1 MMSLLVL
8 FLLVLLFLAFLS
20 IYAKTPPFLSLLA
33 GAIIFGMG
41 AGMDFGTVLGA
52 VIAGLGRVFAL
63 FAIIIFSGAV
73 IALTLREQGHLE
85 RMVADLR
92 TGFPGS
98 WSLAAIAGYVFS
110 LLTTCCITAFVILA
124 PVIGRTGS
132 DRHQKN
138 MLLFLTAA
146 GSVVSYTLVFPT
158 PVIIPLLLGFGS
170 GLSPLLY
177 DLVAIPLSL
186 ALLAGLVLLF
196 RKISGGKGGIAASS
210 PAAGG
215 SDVLSSL
222 RAWAPFIAIVV
233 SIPLCLFV
241 FPLSHESMIQAIML
255 AGLATALIL
264 APAEA
269 RSTGLKKGTTHAGLI
284 MFDICGAGALG
295 NVILESGFAGAVF
308 PAVSGTLPAVLIPF
322 AFTAIIQ
329 AALGSRVATA
339 VIASQVMAGTALA
352 SVLAPLPLILSVAA
366 GVCIVSWLTDPFF
379 WLLHRTTD
387 ATIREVSLAYTLPI
401 AACGA
406 GVLFLALVLHS
417 MPFPG

>member
-1 MMSLLVL
+1 MSLLVL
-8 FLLVLLFLAFLS
+8 FLIVLLFLAFLS

-33 GAIIFGMG
+33 GAIVFGMG

-73 IALTLREQGHLE
+73 IGLTLQAHGHLE
-85 RMVADLR
+85 RMVSDLR
-92 TGFPGS
+92 AGFPGT
-98 WSLAAIAGYVFS
+98 WSLAAIAGYIFS
-110 LLTTCCITAFVILA
+110 LLTTCCITAFVMLA
-124 PVIGRTGS
+124 PVIGRIET
-132 DRHQKN
+132 DRRRKN
-138 MLLFLTAA
+138 MLLFLTAT
-146 GSVVSYTLVFPT
+146 GSVISYTLVFPT

-196 RKISGGKGGIAASS
+196 RNRSGEPGDIAGASPS
-210 PAAGG
+210 AGG
-215 SDVLSSL
+215 SDVISSL
-222 RAWAPFIAIVV
+222 RAWAPFIAILV

-241 FPLSHESMIQAIML
+241 FSLSHESMIQAIML
-255 AGLATALIL
+255 AGLATALLL
-264 APAEA
+264 APPEA
-269 RSTGLKKGTTHAGLI
+269 RSTGLKKGTAHAGLV

-295 NVILESGFAGAVF
+295 NVILESGFADTVF
-308 PAVSGTLPAVLIPF
+308 PAVSGSLPAVLIPF
-322 AFTAIIQ
+322 AFTAIVQ
-329 AALGSRVATA
+329 AALGSRVATS

-352 SVLAPLPLILSVAA
+352 SVLEPLPLVLSVAA

-379 WLLHRTTD
+379 WLLHRTTG
-387 ATIREVSLAYTLPI
+387 ATIKEVSLAYTLPL

-406 GVLFLALVLHS
+406 AVLFLALGLHS
-417 MPFPG
+417 VPFPA